1 MKKLLLMLMMVVGAV
16 SFGRDF
22 DHNEKRDIVDVNRAQ
37 IERLS
42 RYTDADWSSDKA
54 EIEANFTRYAD
65 FHSELDT
72 MDRGESDK

>member
-1 MKKLLLMLMMVVGAV
+1 MKKVLLMLMMVVGAV

-22 DHNEKRDIVDVNRAQ
+22 DYNEKRDIVDVNRAQ
-37 IERLS
+37 VERLS
-42 RYTDADWSSDKA
+42 RYTDTDWSSDKA

-65 FHSELDT
+65 FHRELDT

>member
-1 MKKLLLMLMMVVGAV
+1 MKKLLLVAMMVVGAV

-22 DHNEKRDIVDVNRAQ
+22 DHNEKRDIVDVNRVQ
-37 IERLS
+37 VERMS
-42 RYTDADWSSDKA
+42 RYTDADWSSGRA

-65 FHSELDT
+65 FHRELDN